1 MDPENNSPAYDY
13 LLCVG
18 PGRSA
23 STLLF
28 ELLRR
33 HPNVSFPEIKEGYYY
48 QRPDDYR
55 RFRDALPKGSV
66 LADIS
71 NEAYSDD
78 KLKPGC
84 SLLRARNQRILIV
97 VLIRPHLSRAKSV
110 LAFEL
115 SRGQSVRQRGM
126 DRLIA
131 DVVERRLQARHLTGI
146 LDQGVD
152 TLLVDFDLMT
162 QTPEVALDCITDLC
176 ALPRATERNLENPV
190 NESVVARSYLL
201 SFLGKS
207 VALSLRAMGL
217 RSLLQWIKD
226 QSLVH
231 KVFFRASAGGANT
244 QEIPRELLDIL
255 ETEEAACVRVLNE
268 RTATVIPGLRW
279 AGPSPAPAPPVSC
292 QKTTCS

>member
-1 MDPENNSPAYDY
+1 MDHENDRPAYDY

-55 RFRDALPKGSV
+55 KFRDAMPADTV
-66 LADIS
+66 LADIA
-71 NEAYSDD
+71 NEAYADD
-78 KLKPGC
+78 RLVPGTA
-84 SLLRARNQRILIV
+84 LLRARSQRILT
-97 VLIRPHLSRAKSV
+97 VLLVRPHVDRAKSV

-126 DRLIA
+126 DRLTQ
-131 DVVERRLQARHLTGI
+131 DVVKRRLRSEHLNSI
-146 LDQGVD
+146 LDQKTD
-152 TLLVDFDLMT
+152 TLLVDFQLMT
-162 QTPEVALDCITDLC
+162 SNPGLALDCITDLC
-176 ALPRATERNLENPV
+176 NLPRATERSIDNPV

-201 SFLGKS
+201 SFMGKS
-207 VALSLRAMGL
+207 VALTLRAIGM

-226 QSLVH
+226 RRAVH
-231 KVFFRASAGGANT
+231 RVFFRAPAGGKVQN
-244 QEIPRELLDIL
+244 ELPDDLVEVL
-255 ETEEAACVRVLNE
+255 LAEQAACAEVLDE
-268 RTATVIPGLRW
+268 RTITVAPGLRW
-279 AGPSPAPAPPVSC
+279 AGPGPAPNVAL
-292 QKTTCS
+292 